1 MTSEMTPSS
10 LATHHDFIVSPGQ
23 SLVGAVGTGHGVE
36 RFRLRPARRD
46 RYSDNAV
53 DGPGRNDSMLRLFLD
68 APSHAAA
75 DPLLA
80 ELLEQHARP
89 LLTQILRRKLA
100 VSAPT
105 VMTHDVDEVAAEGVA
120 NILARL
126 LDLRSGRNP
135 EPIESFRGYVAVVA
149 YNGWHR
155 HLRERFPVRARL
167 KNRLRYVLSRHPALA
182 LWTDGGVALCAVR
195 RSQGNPVSASA
206 TRRLNDGI
214 VQRDRFDREVF
225 AEGRPEDEAEVAAAI
240 VAWVGGPVAL
250 DDVVAATGTLLG
262 VTDVAAARSTEGR
275 DEQTTAIQN
284 VPDHSPSALTAI
296 TEREDLA
303 RLWTEIQTLPVRQR
317 CALLLNLRDDE
328 GRGVIGLLPFT
339 GTASIR
345 QIADTLEM
353 PHSVLAGLWRELP
366 LEDAVIAER
375 LGLTRQQVINL
386 RKSARARLAR
396 RTRTPSSCGA
406 GR

>member
-1 MTSEMTPSS
+1 MTSEMMASS
-10 LATHHDFIVSPGQ
+10 LATQHDFTGSPSRLLVSA
-23 SLVGAVGTGHGVE
+23 VGARQVAEG
-36 RFRLRPARRD
+36 FRLRPARRD

-53 DGPGRNDSMLRLFLD
+53 DGPGRNDSMLRQFLD

-80 ELLEQHARP
+80 ELLEQQARP
-89 LLTQILRRKLA
+89 LLIQILRRKL
-100 VSAPT
+100 SASAT
-105 VMTHDVDEVAAEGVA
+105 SELRYDVDELAAEGVA

-135 EPIESFRGYVAVVA
+135 EPIESFRNYVAVVA

-155 HLRERFPVRARL
+155 LLRERFPVRARL

-206 TRRLNDGI
+206 TRRLNDGM

-225 AEGRPEDEAEVAAAI
+225 AAGRPDDEAEVAAAI

-262 VTDVAAARSTEGR
+262 VTDVGTARSTEGR
-275 DEQTTAIQN
+275 DEQETAIQN

-303 RLWTEIQTLPVRQR
+303 RLWAEIQTLPVRQR

-353 PHSVLAGLWRELP
+353 PHTVLASLWRELP
-366 LEDAVIAER
+366 LEDAVIGER

-396 RTRTPSSCGA
+396 RTRPSSSA
-406 GR
+406 VVR

>member
-1 MTSEMTPSS
+1 MFGPVVAGR
-10 LATHHDFIVSPGQ
+10 L
-23 SLVGAVGTGHGVE
+23 VE
-36 RFRLRPARRD
+36 RLRLRRAGHD
-46 RYSDNAV
+46 RYSDQAV
-53 DGPGRNDSMLRLFLD
+53 DGPGRNDSMLRPFLD

-89 LLTQILRRKLA
+89 LLAQILRRKFA
-100 VSAPT
+100 SAT
-105 VMTHDVDEVAAEGVA
+105 TERRHDVDELAAEGVA

-135 EPIESFRGYVAVVA
+135 EPIESFRNYVAVVA

-167 KNRLRYVLSRHPALA
+167 KNRLRYVLSRHPALT
-182 LWTDGGVALCAVR
+182 LWTDGGVPLCAVR

-206 TRRLNDGI
+206 TRRLNDG
-214 VQRDRFDREVF
+214 VLHRDRFDREVF
-225 AEGRPEDEAEVAAAI
+225 GAAGRPQDEAEVAAAI

-262 VTDVAAARSTEGR
+262 ITDVAAARSTESG
-275 DEQTTAIQN
+275 DKQEPAIQN
-284 VPDHSPSALTAI
+284 VPDHARSALTAI

-303 RLWTEIQTLPVRQR
+303 RLWAEIQTLPVRQK

-345 QIADTLEM
+345 QIADTLEL
-353 PHSVLAGLWRELP
+353 PHTVLAGLWHELP

-396 RTRTPSSCGA
+396 RTGTSSSCNV

>member
-1 MTSEMTPSS
+1 
-10 LATHHDFIVSPGQ
+10 
-23 SLVGAVGTGHGVE
+23 
-36 RFRLRPARRD
+36 
-46 RYSDNAV
+46 
-53 DGPGRNDSMLRLFLD
+53 MLRLFLD

-155 HLRERFPVRARL
+155 HLRERFPIRARL
-167 KNRLRYVLSRHPALA
+167 KNRLRYVLARHPALA
-182 LWTDGGVALCAVR
+182 LWIDGGVALCAVR
-195 RSQGNPVSASA
+195 RSQGNPVSATA

-275 DEQTTAIQN
+275 DEQATAIQN

-303 RLWTEIQTLPVRQR
+303 RLWAEIQTLPVRQR